1 MISFKVSFDL
11 SIQESIDAVQSSS
24 RQSSRVLEDFEADL
38 ERESAVT
45 GATASFLLALD
56 AVRESAGTAAAST
69 SFLLPLDGVW
79 ARAGGA
85 ARTAAFFP
93 ALLIGLEALA
103 TAFGFFS

>member
-1 MISFKVSFDL
+1 MISFNVSYDL
-11 SIQESIDAVQSSS
+11 YIQVDIEPVMS
-24 RQSSRVLEDFEADL
+24 RIKQSSRVLEDFEAD
-38 ERESAVT
+38 RPRVGAVT
-45 GATASFLLALD
+45 GATGSFLLALD
-56 AVRESAGTAAAST
+56 GVRERAGTAAAST
-69 SFLLPLDGVW
+69 SFLLPLDGVC